1 MADETFLVP
10 PIERRRLPL
19 VARRTGTWEEHPQ
32 EKQPFDQR
40 EPAKKQER
48 QEPDKLKE
56 KRQEAEKLLEKITH
70 TEHKIDCKI

>member
-1 MADETFLVP
+1 VADEPFLVP
-10 PIERRRLPL
+10 PIERSRLPL
-19 VARRTGTWEEHPQ
+19 VVRRSGTWEEHQ
-32 EKQPFDQR
+32 QDRQAYDQR

-48 QEPDKLKE
+48 QEPD

>member
-10 PIERRRLPL
+10 PIERSRLPL
-19 VARRTGTWEEHPQ
+19 VTRRTGTWEEHQQ

-40 EPAKKQER
+40 EPAKKNDRPEL
-48 QEPDKLKE
+48 DKRKE
-56 KRQEAEKLLEKITH
+56 KRQDAEKLLEKITH

>member
-1 MADETFLVP
+1 MADDTFLVP
-10 PIERRRLPL
+10 PIERSRLPL
-19 VARRTGTWEEHPQ
+19 VVRRSGTWEEHQ
-32 EKQPFDQR
+32 QDQQAYDQR

-48 QEPDKLKE
+48 QEPNKRPD

>member
-10 PIERRRLPL
+10 PIERSRLPL
-19 VARRTGTWEEHPQ
+19 VVRRSGTWEEHQ
-32 EKQPFDQR
+32 QGRQAYDQR

-48 QEPDKLKE
+48 QEPD